1 MSQELPLKS
10 AYPEASAKQIK
21 QAILD
26 GADSSYCAN
35 DSSDTRY
42 YMNSNQV
49 HDVTSKHGFLDLE
62 KALEK
67 LAAALGRTID
77 DTPADDTPVD
87 DTPADDTPAD
97 DTPVDDTPADDTPAD
112 DMPDETLQGD
122 IRPSW
127 ASSMSIT
134 EFYSL
139 LFSGS
144 RTFKPGTMTDT
155 KSRYDANNPVKFKL
169 SSPLANDTR
178 IYVRMTPS
186 AYKGSVSAAA
196 ADTVNAVMIA
206 SGDIIEV
213 RPGKLY
219 NPYRTSRLVEIYDGS
234 YDIKLTTAGSSA
246 SDKNAI
252 AKQFILR

>member
-1 MSQELPLKS
+1 
-10 AYPEASAKQIK
+10 
-21 QAILD
+21 
-26 GADSSYCAN
+26 
-35 DSSDTRY
+35 
-42 YMNSNQV
+42 
-49 HDVTSKHGFLDLE
+49 
-62 KALEK
+62 
-67 LAAALGRTID
+67 
-77 DTPADDTPVD
+77 
-87 DTPADDTPAD
+87 
-97 DTPVDDTPADDTPAD
+97 
-112 DMPDETLQGD
+112 MPDETLQGD

-252 AKQFILR
+252 ALSASSLYFGEYEPHDYDDDDYGYDDDYYDYDDYRYRGTSRNSGGSNGCSSLGFGLLSALLIAAGALNLKSKRRS